1 MNNIENRIVEMKFDN
16 AQFEVAVAKTM
27 ETLDKFKQKLNFE
40 GAGKG
45 IDQLGKA
52 TGNYQYTLNDVGR
65 SLEQLNSR
73 FSTMGNIGRRVLENL
88 TDSAYNFVS
97 KGLGGMLSGITS
109 GGLSRAMNLE
119 QAKFQMQGI
128 FKDAEKVR
136 SVIYDDILPEL
147 QGTPYSL
154 DQAAVV
160 IGQLGASGIKA
171 SKDVRQATRAIA
183 GLAAMSGHGF
193 DEVGRIFSKVAGQGN
208 MMGGELQQLST
219 YGINAAAD
227 IKNYFQAVEKGEAKA
242 SKAVK
247 QHISEIID
255 AYGDLEEGTIR
266 DAASKRMIYYKD
278 MASAMDYL
286 YGAHAKK
293 STEMYTGALE
303 DLKAALARIGAEP
316 AAVGLEFLRDAFNA
330 LVPAVDAVNAVLK
343 PFTNAT
349 KDVIDTLG
357 PNNEVEKKFGGAMY
371 GTLAKEV
378 QGLSQSFSKLFVRL
392 DENGK
397 ILRWDE
403 KSLAKFATTLT
414 DADGVV
420 HHFAVSGQ
428 EVAEGDAIMNPYM
441 WRTITASTQ
450 TFVNILKALR
460 SVIEPIAKGIVGAF
474 PKLTLNTIANMA
486 EAVRDFT
493 SHLILSSENMERLR
507 WITQGVFTPIGLVF
521 RGLIALVKAFVKV
534 MVAVFN
540 TVAPALDAIF
550 AFAASIGRIVS
561 NFGDL
566 AVDLAN
572 SGLELGKFVAHL
584 IAGIAQFLKLDKV
597 LGVIQAGFLKL
608 ADLFDLAGAKIGGL
622 IGNAVPKVR
631 QFADSLAELVNLK
644 QIGEH
649 LKTLFDNI
657 KNSVSKAFHLEGIS
671 NAFNDFIDSIKEL
684 ASTDNLFGKILTNL
698 KNFVK
703 WVSELIP
710 YGDIVDKVSA
720 AFDNLAT
727 SISKIT
733 KKPAGAIRK
742 FFQDRAKDI
751 RDFITNLNAGNAFQV
766 LAKSLI
772 KPYATF
778 KTWMTNLKVIILPL
792 LKTLISYIPKLFGFV
807 SFGEMMAR
815 IGEKIKGTITQLARF
830 LGILG
835 ELTKDQT
842 PARLAELRKGLE
854 DFFGTT
860 LTDKIIKMGKA
871 ISDGGSGFATKLVE
885 LGHKVGEALRNLDEA
900 TVRKLV
906 TSLALLALAWKY
918 IGVMRS
924 AKWALEGYA
933 KAFSSIGN
941 LFNSFN
947 SAFGLKTINMAIAK
961 SIKLISLAASL
972 VLFASAVYI
981 LSKMDWK
988 QMIVAS
994 AIILSALVA
1003 FWEIMRAMD
1012 LLEATVKNTST
1023 IRTLAVYMAGLG
1035 AGVLMIAL
1043 AIKEVAEVWKSSS
1056 PDQALAAVL
1065 SIIAIMGAFGM
1076 LSTVLGGIDGNA
1088 KSLGKAS
1095 FALIGIAQGMKMM
1108 AEAMQLLGGITDW
1121 KVYAKGL
1128 GAVVAIIGVFSLFA
1142 RSVKENAKV
1151 FSAAAGMMAI
1161 AAAMLIICKVV
1172 SALGVIPT
1180 DEIQQGGLALGQ
1192 ILLMLTAF
1200 AGIAGSAEKS
1210 ILAASIGMTAIGAAL
1225 FIIIDA
1231 ISAVVSMIGTNASAT
1246 LQGFVVIAGILTA
1259 FIIFAKIAG
1268 SGGMLGAGG
1277 AILAL
1282 SAGIFILVGALTALS
1297 NFNFFKLLYSLLN
1310 MGLIVVALA
1319 GSIAL
1324 LNGALKL
1331 IGAKDALK
1339 VTLLSAGLF
1348 LLANAIGILASLPI
1362 AVVALA
1368 ILGLVAALAAV
1379 GAVMFLFSG
1388 ISPAMLAVG
1397 AAFALL
1403 GVSALFVGAGLL
1415 FLTTALTTLIPLL
1428 LTLSFVDMNTL
1439 AKGLEVIKMVATGL
1453 SDAFIALAKGVTVFG
1468 LACIVAGL
1476 GLIAIGGG
1484 LLLIAAGAVLASV
1497 GVALLAGALALL
1509 AITIQKFFGSDLLSI
1524 VNEGF
1529 EAFAGGFT
1537 GIFSKLWDKIVGT
1550 SGTKAKE
1557 TRTAIDNG
1565 LMDGSGDSGVQDSI
1579 EKGPKDALND
1589 LANMGPTDF
1598 KNAGIDLNNQLGFG
1612 FTENGNPL
1620 DMTGFSNQFGM
1631 DISQLQTTSYDGGLG
1646 AMSNFAQGELDG
1658 KVDVDAATKL
1668 VSGGIGKNLGKGDF
1682 SAFGLAIPTSI
1693 AAGENKGKSNVTAA
1707 TKKVEDAAKPKSQY
1721 QAGYNVGS
1729 GVTSGIVSG
1738 IKKGIKAVAEAAWA
1752 AGNTAATKAK
1762 QGANV
1767 NSPSK
1772 KTIPVGEAICEGI
1785 VVGIDRM
1792 RGAVKTA
1799 AFKLGDDTTNY
1810 VGTAM
1815 ASIAKAFDSDVDF
1828 NPTIAPVVD
1837 LTNVRKGATD
1847 INSMFSNPAFG
1858 LSTPYNNY
1866 ISAQMAARSFNERGN
1881 SPDFEAIAKL
1891 ANEIGLMTESMN
1903 SRQMINNIQIDGS
1916 EDPNAFADAL
1926 TRRFKLNA
1934 RTM

>member
-16 AQFEVAVAKTM
+16 AQFEAAVAKTM
-27 ETLDKFKQKLNFE
+27 DTLDKFKQKLNFE

-45 IDQLGKA
+45 MDQLGKA

-534 MVAVFN
+534 MGTVFN

-584 IAGIAQFLKLDKV
+584 ITGIAQFLKLDKV

-710 YGDIVDKVSA
+710 YGDIVDKVSV

-742 FFQDRAKDI
+742 FFQDRAKDV

-854 DFFGTT
+854 HFFGTT

-885 LGHKVGEALRNLDEA
+885 LGHKVGEALRNLDET

-988 QMIVAS
+988 QMVVAS

-1043 AIKEVAEVWKSSS
+1043 AVKEVAEVWKSSS

-1108 AEAMQLLGGITDW
+1108 AEAFTVFGGLDQ
-1121 KVYAKGL
+1121 KSFERGL
-1128 GAVVAIIGVFSLFA
+1128 SSVSALMLMFALFA
-1142 RSVKENAKV
+1142 AAVRPGAKV
-1151 FSAAAGMMAI
+1151 FSAAAGLMEV
-1161 AAAMLIICKVV
+1161 AAAMYLMHEVLSKFGNLKPAVIERGGK
-1172 SALGVIPT
+1172 AL
-1180 DEIQQGGLALGQ
+1180 AA
-1192 ILLMLTAF
+1192 ILLALTAF
-1200 AGIAGSAEKS
+1200 AGVAGAAEKS
-1210 ILAASIGMTAIGAAL
+1210 IFAAGAGMIAIAGAIFVIASAMERIGNFDPGVFKQGFIAIAAMLAA
-1225 FIIIDA
+1225 
-1231 ISAVVSMIGTNASAT
+1231 
-1246 LQGFVVIAGILTA
+1246 FVL
-1259 FIIFAKIAG
+1259 FAKFAG
-1268 SGGMLGAGG
+1268 SGGALGAGG
-1277 AILAL
+1277 AVLAL
-1282 SAGIFILVGALTALS
+1282 AAGIFILIGAIQALAMLD
-1297 NFNFFKLLYSLLN
+1297 FGKLLYGLFNMELVVGSL
-1310 MGLIVVALA
+1310 A
-1319 GSIAL
+1319 IAIAV

-1339 VTLLSAGLF
+1339 VTLLGTGLF
-1348 LLANAIGILASLPI
+1348 FLANAIGILAALPI
-1362 AVVALA
+1362 TFVALA
-1368 ILGLVAALAAV
+1368 ILGLVGAMAAV

-1631 DISQLQTTSYDGGLG
+1631 DISQLQTASYDGGLG

-1693 AAGENKGKSNVTAA
+1693 AAGENKGKSNVTTV

-1721 QAGYNVGS
+1721 QAGYDVGS

-1738 IKKGIKAVAEAAWA
+1738 IKKGIDAVARAAWS

-1881 SPDFEAIAKL
+1881 SSDFEAIAKL